1 MTYQPQ
7 IPTPGDAE
15 RIAGLV
21 TLNAGLP
28 RGVRAAIDVLL
39 SPAAPEGLSVR
50 DRRAVAVFASALLG
64 DLPSRARFEAL
75 LAEPRLSRLLL
86 AEADGASR
94 PGPYGSFPPAPL
106 TAADLDGPP
115 YRAPDSLGEPLTA
128 ALEHVH
134 LLLTHPGEA
143 ASVRLP
149 LAARRTTERIVGVVT
164 LAAQLSAGIVGQD
177 HPVLAAE

>member
-7 IPTPGDAE
+7 IPAPGDAE

-21 TLNAGLP
+21 TRNTGLA
-28 RGVRAAIDVLL
+28 RGIRAAIEVLL
-39 SPAAPEGLSVR
+39 SPATPEGLSVSE
-50 DRRAVAVFASALLG
+50 RRSIAVFASALLG
-64 DLPSRARFEAL
+64 EPVSRARFETL
-75 LAEPRLSRLLL
+75 LGDPRLSRLLQ

-94 PGPYGSFPPAPL
+94 PGPYGRFPPAPL

-115 YRAPDSLGEPLTA
+115 YRAPADLGEPLAA

-143 ASVRLP
+143 ASARLP
-149 LAARRTTERIVGVVT
+149 LAARRITERIVGVVR
-164 LAAQLSAGIVGQD
+164 LAAQLSVGIVGQD